1 MITAEPLAQQIA
13 RATIDGAVHIPL
25 HLLQPSSTN
34 PRTHF
39 DEPKLQELARSI
51 RQHGLMQPILVR
63 PLPDAVKGEPLY
75 EIVAGERRWRAS
87 KLAED
92 VAGVGRIMA
101 IVRDMTDFQVLELQL
116 VENLQREDLHPLEEA
131 DGYERLLRKPDG
143 VQGFANVDDLA
154 ARIGK
159 SRSYVFQ
166 RLKLRALGKE
176 GREAFLKG
184 ELSASVALLIARLQ
198 SATEQATATKHIV
211 NGWGGS
217 PLSYRQ
223 AAEWIHNNF
232 MLSLGKAVF
241 KIADATLVPAAGSCT
256 ACPKRTGANPDLFQ
270 DVANA
275 DTCTD
280 PTCFQE
286 KELAHRERLKAAAQ
300 EAGRQ
305 VIDGAAAKKVKPA
318 AYGELKGY
326 VKLDETDYK
335 LGDKPL
341 RKLLGKDG
349 LASVEVVTF
358 EDPHSG
364 AVYDVVRQDQ
374 AVSVLKDKGV
384 LKANR
389 MPTTGA
395 AHRETERLVKA
406 EKAWRAKVGE
416 QVLRQARG
424 SAGERA
430 AFRTALLTEVA
441 VALWQ
446 HMNHEVRGRVEKLL
460 GWPAIT
466 YDYHH
471 PDRARNDAQ
480 TRLRALTDGDLAAY
494 FTAAAIAGDLGV
506 NSYELEGGNKK
517 TFAKP
522 PHLTLLAGLL
532 GVDVR
537 AAKAAELADKPA
549 KAPKPVT
556 PIQALGAAVKQGKG
570 TSTAKATGKEGTV
583 YLSAAATDPKR
594 LVPA

>member
-39 DEPKLQELARSI
+39 DEPKLQELAKSI

-63 PLPDAVKGEPLY
+63 PLPDAVKGEALY

-101 IVRDMTDFQVLELQL
+101 IVREMTDFQVLELQL

-143 VQGFANVDDLA
+143 VQGFANVDELA

-198 SATEQATATKHIV
+198 LPTEQATAVKHIV

-217 PLSYRQ
+217 ALSYRQ
-223 AAEWIHNNF
+223 AAEWIHRQF
-232 MLSLGKAVF
+232 MLDLNRAVF
-241 KIADATLVPAAGSCT
+241 KIADATLLPTAGSCT

-270 DVANA
+270 DVDNA

-280 PTCFQE
+280 PTCYQE
-286 KELAHRERLKAAAQ
+286 KELAHRESLKAQAQ

-305 VIDGAAAKKVKPA
+305 VIDGAEAKKIKPQ
-318 AYGELKGY
+318 AYGELKGF
-326 VKLDETDYK
+326 VKVDETDYK

-341 RKLLGKDG
+341 RKLLGKG
-349 LASVEVVTF
+349 LAGCEVVAF
-358 EDPHSG
+358 EDPHTHT
-364 AVYDVVRQDQ
+364 VYDVVRQAD
-374 AVSVLKDKGV
+374 AVKALKDKGL
-384 LKANR
+384 LKTNR
-389 MPTTGA
+389 MPTNGA
-395 AHRETERLVKA
+395 AQRETDAKIKA
-406 EKAWRAKVGE
+406 EKAWRAKVAE
-416 QVLRQARG
+416 RVLQQAKG

-430 AFRTALLTEVA
+430 AFRTELLTQVA
-441 VALWQ
+441 LALWQ

-460 GWPAIT
+460 GWESVV
-466 YDYHH
+466 YDYNH
-471 PDRARNDAQ
+471 PDRARNVAQ
-480 TRLRALTDGDLAAY
+480 ERLRGLTDGALAAY
-494 FTAAAIAGDLGV
+494 FTAAAIAGDLAV
-506 NSYELEGGNKK
+506 NGYELGDKK
-517 TFAKP
+517 RFEAP

-537 AAKAAELADKPA
+537 GIKAELAGPA
-549 KAPKPVT
+549 KPVT
-556 PIQALGAAVKQGKG
+556 PLKALGAAVK
-570 TSTAKATGKEGTV
+570 KASSKLTGKEGTV
-583 YLSAAATDPKR
+583 YLSDAASDMSR
-594 LVPA
+594 VVPA